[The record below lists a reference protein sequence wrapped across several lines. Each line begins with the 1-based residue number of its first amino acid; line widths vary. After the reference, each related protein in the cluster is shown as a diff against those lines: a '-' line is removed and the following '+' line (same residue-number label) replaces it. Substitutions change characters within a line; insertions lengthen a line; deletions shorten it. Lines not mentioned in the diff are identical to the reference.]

1 MIIHTWNE
9 KVGCMVS
16 TESQLT
22 PEMESL
28 YGCRPRRPTHQ
39 SSARCMGCSVVV
51 GACVLM
57 NTLLV
62 HCLSLLLYFSPA
74 QTSRNRL
81 DSDVDECRLT
91 HSPLSVHVVLR
102 GLRLTGAALLQR
114 LTDARRLRRTV
125 RCSSHT
131 KRR

>member
-1 MIIHTWNE
+1 
-9 KVGCMVS
+9 MVS

-28 YGCRPRRPTHQ
+28 GVDLGVPRIRDQ
-39 SSARCMGCSVVV
+39 RDAWVALSSSV
-51 GACVLM
+51 CVLM